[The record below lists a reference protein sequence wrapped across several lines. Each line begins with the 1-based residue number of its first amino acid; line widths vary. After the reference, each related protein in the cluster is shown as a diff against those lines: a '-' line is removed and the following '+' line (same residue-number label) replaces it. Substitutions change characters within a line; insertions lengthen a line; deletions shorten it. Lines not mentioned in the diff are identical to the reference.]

1 MVEHK
6 KDQENIEQDLDWF
19 QKKGLTI
26 ITIILW
32 LFFVALGC
40 LIGYAFYTHTT
51 LW

>member
-19 QKKGLTI
+19 QKTGLTI

-32 LFFVALGC
+32 LILVAIAC
-40 LIGYAFYTHTT
+40 WFGYSFLTHLAF
-51 LW
+51 W